1 MMLQYN
7 MDTYLLAFLQSKQH
21 ITTSTRRN
29 KQADDMDQNATW
41 IGESGSHQNY
51 RNKKEVM
58 NSYRM
63 TWHEYYSL
71 RQNSMGRKW

>member
-1 MMLQYN
+1 MLQYN

-58 NSYRM
+58 NSCRM
-63 TWHEYYSL
+63 TWVEN
-71 RQNSMGRKW
+71 RPNSMRRKW